1 MIVEQKFGNG
11 FTWINIEAEQL
22 RTETS
27 EIQAKYLDSEI
38 ITYALDDY
46 ERAFMEC
53 SLIKGKEVLT
63 IIFNTIDL
71 KQKESY
77 YETVPM
83 TFCLSHDRLITV
95 TRSRNSY
102 MLELLQK
109 YLDRNPDVSPK
120 KFLFAA
126 LTLITKQYFNVVSK
140 IDREKDILNRQ
151 LREQTTNKRLLAMSD
166 LETGSVYLLTAANQ
180 NALVLEQLDVHPSQ
194 RFNSEVEKEQ
204 LSDALIE
211 AHQLVS
217 MTQLNSQVLSQLSS
231 TFNNILN
238 NNLNENLTGLNIIS
252 INLAIIAA
260 ITGFFGMN
268 IPLPLTES
276 RSSWLIVIATSVLL
290 WVIIAQILKR
300 VFNLRK

>member
-46 ERAFMEC
+46 ERAFMKC
-53 SLIKGKEVLT
+53 SHIKGKEVLT

-231 TFNNILN
+231 TFNNVLN

>member
-1 MIVEQKFGNG
+1 
-11 FTWINIEAEQL
+11 
-22 RTETS
+22 
-27 EIQAKYLDSEI
+27 
-38 ITYALDDY
+38 
-46 ERAFMEC
+46 
-53 SLIKGKEVLT
+53 
-63 IIFNTIDL
+63 NTIDL

-231 TFNNILN
+231 TFNNVLN

-290 WVIIAQILKR
+290 WVI
-300 VFNLRK
+300 

>member
-53 SLIKGKEVLT
+53 SHIKGKEVLT

-151 LREQTTNKRLLAMSD
+151 LREQTTN
-166 LETGSVYLLTAANQ
+166 
-180 NALVLEQLDVHPSQ
+180 
-194 RFNSEVEKEQ
+194 
-204 LSDALIE
+204 
-211 AHQLVS
+211 
-217 MTQLNSQVLSQLSS
+217 
-231 TFNNILN
+231 
-238 NNLNENLTGLNIIS
+238 NENLTGLNIIS

>member
-46 ERAFMEC
+46 ERAFMEY
-53 SLIKGKEVLT
+53 SHIKGKEVLT

-231 TFNNILN
+231 TFNNVLN

>member
-46 ERAFMEC
+46 EQAFMEC
-53 SLIKGKEVLT
+53 SHIKGKEVLT

-231 TFNNILN
+231 TFNNVLN

>member
-53 SLIKGKEVLT
+53 SHIKGKEVLT

-166 LETGSVYLLTAANQ
+166 LETGSVYLLTAA
-180 NALVLEQLDVHPSQ
+180 
-194 RFNSEVEKEQ
+194 
-204 LSDALIE
+204 LIE

-231 TFNNILN
+231 TFNNVLN

>member
-1 MIVEQKFGNG
+1 
-11 FTWINIEAEQL
+11 
-22 RTETS
+22 
-27 EIQAKYLDSEI
+27 
-38 ITYALDDY
+38 
-46 ERAFMEC
+46 MEC
-53 SLIKGKEVLT
+53 SHIKGKEVLT

-217 MTQLNSQVLSQLSS
+217 MTQLNSQVLLQLSS
-231 TFNNILN
+231 TFNNVLN

-276 RSSWLIVIATSVLL
+276 RSSWLIVIATLVLL

>member
-53 SLIKGKEVLT
+53 SHIKGKEVLT

-231 TFNNILN
+231 TFNNVLN

-290 WVIIAQILKR
+290 WVIITQILKR

>member
-53 SLIKGKEVLT
+53 SHIKGKEVLT

-95 TRSRNSY
+95 T
-102 MLELLQK
+102 
-109 YLDRNPDVSPK
+109 
-120 KFLFAA
+120 
-126 LTLITKQYFNVVSK
+126 
-140 IDREKDILNRQ
+140 
-151 LREQTTNKRLLAMSD
+151 
-166 LETGSVYLLTAANQ
+166 
-180 NALVLEQLDVHPSQ
+180 
-194 RFNSEVEKEQ
+194 
-204 LSDALIE
+204 
-211 AHQLVS
+211 
-217 MTQLNSQVLSQLSS
+217 
-231 TFNNILN
+231 
-238 NNLNENLTGLNIIS
+238 
-252 INLAIIAA
+252 
-260 ITGFFGMN
+260 
-268 IPLPLTES
+268 
-276 RSSWLIVIATSVLL
+276 
-290 WVIIAQILKR
+290 
-300 VFNLRK
+300 

>member
-53 SLIKGKEVLT
+53 SHIKRKEVLT

-231 TFNNILN
+231 TFNNVLN

>member
-46 ERAFMEC
+46 ERAFMER
-53 SLIKGKEVLT
+53 SHIKGKEVLT

-231 TFNNILN
+231 TFNNVLN

>member
-53 SLIKGKEVLT
+53 SHIKGKEVLT

-166 LETGSVYLLTAANQ
+166 LETGSVYLLTAA
-180 NALVLEQLDVHPSQ
+180 
-194 RFNSEVEKEQ
+194 
-204 LSDALIE
+204 LIE

-231 TFNNILN
+231 TFNNVLN

-300 VFNLRK
+300 VFNLGK

>member
-46 ERAFMEC
+46 ERAFME
-53 SLIKGKEVLT
+53 SSHIKGKEVLT

-231 TFNNILN
+231 TFNNVLN